1 MSLDK
6 DHFGPVAQMDGPME
20 IRFVDEDQ
28 RECHERESRKK
39 AGAQQ

>member
-1 MSLDK
+1 
-6 DHFGPVAQMDGPME
+6 ME

-39 AGAQQ
+39 AGAQQQDPFGPHFARMDTIV